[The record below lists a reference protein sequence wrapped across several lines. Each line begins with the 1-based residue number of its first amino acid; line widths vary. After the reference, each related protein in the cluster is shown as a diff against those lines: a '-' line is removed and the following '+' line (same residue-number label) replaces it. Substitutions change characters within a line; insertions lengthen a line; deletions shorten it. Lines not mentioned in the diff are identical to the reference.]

1 MLGCKD
7 RYYIALGTQFQHA
20 HGRHAIRKSHCIV
33 GLFWR
38 GGGFQRRLTC
48 MPLCMQDS
56 IVTTEIHPH
65 NRYWFRSWECARQ
78 TRFETSQR
86 RVFICPLPH
95 NWLPSLSSSS
105 WMTAPPV
112 CCRRMHHC
120 FLMIMAGSTECRKD
134 HATTT
139 TYPWLSLW
147 GNLSSSQR
155 PRLMNL
161 CQAFCILNK
170 HIYGGWLIAIQ
181 FATSVLLP
189 IGHVLVVVYQSK
201 ETQLIYW

>member
-78 TRFETSQR
+78 TRFETSQW

-112 CCRRMHHC
+112 CCRRMHH
-120 FLMIMAGSTECRKD
+120 FSWS
-134 HATTT
+134 
-139 TYPWLSLW
+139 WLAAQ
-147 GNLSSSQR
+147 NVEKTMPQQ
-155 PRLMNL
+155 PRIRDYL
-161 CQAFCILNK
+161 CEETF
-170 HIYGGWLIAIQ
+170 
-181 FATSVLLP
+181 LLP
-189 IGHVLVVVYQSK
+189 RDPASWISARPFA
-201 ETQLIYW
+201 YWTNISMVADS